1 MDKVSNIAILLAT
14 YNGALYLRE
23 QIDSLINQTFT
34 DWHLFIH
41 DDGSTD
47 RTRDIIDTYAR
58 AYPTKISVLDYP
70 SLGGACRN
78 FFSLLETVEAPYY
91 MFCDQDDVWLADKVE
106 KTFCRMRL
114 LEQQH
119 PEAPLLVHSDLMLT
133 DARLNVIDTSFVRNQ
148 HIKLEAIKI
157 YEDYAATNTVTGCT
171 TLFNQQAKAC
181 MRRPYDKAILH
192 DAWLCL
198 SVVARGGLVDFID
211 EPLVKYRQHGNNTLG
226 STDMSRQT
234 LLHKIKN
241 IRQMITSTIRHYRE
255 MNAVRPISVWSF
267 IQAKNRYRSF

>member
-1 MDKVSNIAILLAT
+1 MDKVNNIAILLAT

-23 QIDSLINQTFT
+23 QIESLLNQTFT

-47 RTRDIIDTYAR
+47 GTRDIIDTYVR
-58 AYPTKISVLDYP
+58 AYPTKISMLDYP
-70 SLGGACRN
+70 SQGGACRN

-106 KTFCRMRL
+106 KTFCRMKL

-119 PEAPLLVHSDLMLT
+119 HETPLIVHSDLMLT
-133 DARLNVIDTSFVRNQ
+133 DACLNVIDTSFVRNQ
-148 HIKLEAIKI
+148 RIKLEAIKE

-198 SVVARGGLVDFID
+198 SVVAQGGVVYFID

-226 STDMSRQT
+226 STDMRRQT
-234 LLHKIKN
+234 LLHKIMN
-241 IRQMITSTIRHYRE
+241 IRQLIISNIRHYHE